1 MIFCGIERSNP
12 SMFGVFGELDPTV
25 GFTKSNKKFD
35 FVGSVQ
41 ISVSFLS
48 QCLLILSFLRGVPIR
63 PKAGWERPEGK
74 SFQVK

>member
-1 MIFCGIERSNP
+1 MMTLN
-12 SMFGVFGELDPTV
+12 L
-25 GFTKSNKKFD
+25 
-35 FVGSVQ
+35 SVQ